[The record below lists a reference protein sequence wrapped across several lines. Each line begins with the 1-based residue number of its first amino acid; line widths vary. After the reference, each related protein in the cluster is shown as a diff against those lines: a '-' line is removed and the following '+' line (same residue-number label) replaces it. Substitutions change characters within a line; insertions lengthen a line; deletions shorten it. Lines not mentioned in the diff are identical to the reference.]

1 MNYLWFFVFFF
12 VILIFEI
19 SFILY
24 KFILFMKEYVP
35 YTWRTDIPQEKAH
48 YVSEAIRIKSQNDNI
63 FSELKQY
70 QKS

>member
-1 MNYLWFFVFFF
+1 MNYLWVFF

-48 YVSEAIRIKSQNDNI
+48 YVSEAMRIKSQNDNI